1 MNKWFLSAELFS
13 LILIVILM
21 LNFYERRW
29 KDFPKRRIYHF
40 CLLTS
45 AGSVLLNIFCVYLIN
60 RAQDIPLWVNM
71 LCNSTYFLLIVM
83 VSSGIAYY
91 MMFLLYEHIYDKK
104 GLYIYRRI
112 LTFLYTV
119 YVILILH
126 NVKSGIIFY
135 FDDSRVYCRGPLI
148 NSGYVIMGIQ
158 LFFLIIFTIRNTH
171 SISDSMLRVMRV
183 FPPSIVLLTIY
194 QLIFPEVLFNG
205 GILVAANIILF
216 VNFQNYR
223 VEQDTL
229 TSSGNRKSFIQE
241 LKLRIG
247 GGQKFQII
255 EVSIHKFGSVNHRY
269 GNDKGDELLYFVAKW
284 MENIH
289 PDGKSFRVGNVE
301 FALLVPYAEKDSA
314 ENLLSRVCSRF
325 ARPWIVGDMDVLLDT
340 AVAEFVCTDCKW
352 DATDISEFMNFSL
365 ALAKNRPDRLV
376 RFDEHAFKQ
385 MEYRNK
391 IIKRMQRSAGEN
403 LFQVWFQPI
412 YQCST
417 GRYRMAEALVR
428 MTDEDGQQVSPS
440 VFIPLA
446 EQHGL
451 IRDVSREVLR
461 HTCRLLADP
470 ASDELESVSVNL
482 SMQQFMSTDLI
493 NDIRMFIAEYKFD
506 PKRLKLE
513 LTERVLSEDIPQMHY
528 VMTELNKMG
537 ISFALDDFGT
547 GYSNLATVLSCPFS
561 CIKLDRSLIQNN
573 IYNGKEISIV
583 TALLELFHQLGC
595 EVVAEGVENAEM
607 AERLIRQG
615 ADWIQGFYYA
625 RPMVEEEFLKLI
637 CSTPQR
643 EG

>member
-1 MNKWFLSAELFS
+1 MNKWVLSAELFS

-45 AGSVLLNIFCVYLIN
+45 AASVLLNIFCVYLIS
-60 RAQDIPLWVNM
+60 RAQDLPLWINM
-71 LCNSTYFLLIVM
+71 LCNSAYFMLILL
-83 VSSGIAYY
+83 VSTGIAYY

-104 GLYIYRRI
+104 GLCIFRRI
-112 LTFLYTV
+112 LTFLYSV
-119 YVILILH
+119 YVILILY

-135 FDDSRVYCRGPLI
+135 FDDSRVYYRGPLI

-158 LFFLIIFTIRNTH
+158 LFFLILFTVRNAH
-171 SISDSMLRVMRV
+171 SISVSMLRVMRI
-183 FPPSIVLLTIY
+183 FPPAVVLLTIY

-223 VEQDTL
+223 IEQDTL

-241 LKLRIG
+241 LQLRTG
-247 GGQKFQII
+247 GGQKFQVIG
-255 EVSIHKFGSVNHRY
+255 VAIHKFGSVNHRY
-269 GNDKGDELLYFVAKW
+269 GNEKGDELLYYTAKW
-284 MENIH
+284 LENIH
-289 PDGKSFRVGNVE
+289 PDGMSFRVGNVE
-301 FALLVPYAEKDSA
+301 FALIVPYTGKEAADS
-314 ENLLSRVCSRF
+314 LLSLVSSRF
-325 ARPWIVGDMDVLLDT
+325 DRPWIVGDMDVLLDSS
-340 AVAEFVCTDCKW
+340 VAEIVCTEYKW
-352 DATDISEFMNFSL
+352 DATDITEFMNFSL
-365 ALAKNRPDRLV
+365 SLAKSRPDRLV
-376 RFDEHAFKQ
+376 RFDEDAFKQ

-391 IIKRMQRSAGEN
+391 IIKRMQHSAGEN

-428 MTDEDGQQVSPS
+428 MTDEEGQQISPS

-451 IRDVSREVLR
+451 IREVSRVVLR
-461 HTCRLLADP
+461 RTCRLLADP
-470 ASDELESVSVNL
+470 ASEELASVSVNL
-482 SMQQFMSTDLI
+482 SMQQFMSLDLI
-493 NDIRMFIAEYKFD
+493 DDIRMVINEYKCD

-513 LTERVLSEDIPQMHY
+513 LTERVLSEDIPQMY
-528 VMTELNKMG
+528 SVMSELNKMG

-547 GYSNLATVLSCPFS
+547 GYSNLATVLSGSFS
-561 CIKLDRSLIQNN
+561 FIKLDRSLIQNN
-573 IYNGKEISIV
+573 IFNDKKVSIV

-595 EVVAEGVENAEM
+595 EVIAEGVENAET
-607 AERLIRQG
+607 AEQLIRQG

-625 RPMVEEEFLKLI
+625 RPMTEKEFLKLI
-637 CSTPQR
+637 H
-643 EG
+643 